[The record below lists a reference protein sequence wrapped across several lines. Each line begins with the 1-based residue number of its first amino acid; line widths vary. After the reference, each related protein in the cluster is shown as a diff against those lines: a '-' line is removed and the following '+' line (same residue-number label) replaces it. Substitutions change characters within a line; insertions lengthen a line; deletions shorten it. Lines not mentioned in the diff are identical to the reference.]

1 MDGNALVNML
11 KDRRILVIILAVIVI
26 VAAVGAYMLLK
37 DDGENPGQ
45 PSNGLIVDNERII
58 SEDTVVEGTLQI
70 TENGKLTITNG
81 AEIRM
86 LGADAKVDVKGDS
99 GCH

>member
-37 DDGENPGQ
+37 DDAETPVSPPTDSLSTTRG
-45 PSNGLIVDNERII
+45 PSPR
-58 SEDTVVEGTLQI
+58 TQ
-70 TENGKLTITNG
+70 
-81 AEIRM
+81 
-86 LGADAKVDVKGDS
+86 
-99 GCH
+99 